1 MEEQKDRMISI
12 GVTVGFHLLL
22 ILALLLYTMDLTP
35 ITRQAEDLGGVPVM
49 FGNVA
54 DAFGDDEP
62 FGRGSGETVGTQEN
76 TSPNVSEDPLP
87 MMENTVKEVQPT
99 VSNTNTVPVTQD
111 MEETVAIKEAK
122 RKAEEKREQEAAEK
136 RQKAEA
142 DRIAKLEAEK
152 KGQINNQMAGLFGN
166 GTGSGS
172 RGNTEGTGTQGVTTG
187 NASYGKTSG
196 IGGWGSYDLGGRSLG
211 SGGLVKPNYSV
222 DDYGTVVVDILV
234 NAKGEVVEAT
244 IGKGTNTPNTNLR
257 NEAVRAAKRTRFNEV
272 SSVTNQKGKITYKF
286 NLN

>member
-1 MEEQKDRMISI
+1 MEAQKDKMISI
-12 GVTVGFHLLL
+12 IGTAGFHLLI
-22 ILALLLYTMDLTP
+22 ILFLLFYYLKPSPVIRHSD
-35 ITRQAEDLGGVPVM
+35 ELGGVPVM

-54 DAFGDDEP
+54 NAGGDDEP
-62 FGRGSGETVGTQEN
+62 FGRGNGNQGAAEA
-76 TSPNVSEDPLP
+76 TSPNVVEDPIP
-87 MMENTVKEVQPT
+87 MVENTTVKTKPAV
-99 VSNTNTVPVTQD
+99 TNTEKTAVTQD
-111 MEETVAIKEAK
+111 FEETVAIKEAK
-122 RKAEEKREQEAAEK
+122 RKAEEKKQQEAAEQHK
-136 RQKAEA
+136 KAEA
-142 DRIAKLEAEK
+142 ERVAQQEAAK

-172 RGNTEGTGTQGVTTG
+172 RGEGTGEGTQGIPTG

-196 IGGWGSYDLGGRSLG
+196 VGGWGSFDLGGRSLG

-234 NAKGEVVEAT
+234 NAKGDVVEAT

-257 NEAVRAAKRTRFNEV
+257 NEALRAAKRTKFNAV
-272 SSVTNQKGKITYKF
+272 SSVINQKGTITYKF

>member
-1 MEEQKDRMISI
+1 MEAQKDKMISI
-12 GVTVGFHLLL
+12 IGTAGFHLLI
-22 ILALLLYTMDLTP
+22 ILFLLFYYLKPSPVIRHSD
-35 ITRQAEDLGGVPVM
+35 ELGGVPVM

-54 DAFGDDEP
+54 NAGGDNEP
-62 FGRGSGETVGTQEN
+62 FGRGNGNQGAAEA
-76 TSPNVSEDPLP
+76 TSPNVVEDPIP
-87 MMENTVKEVQPT
+87 MVENTTVKTKPAV
-99 VSNTNTVPVTQD
+99 TNTEKTAVTQD
-111 MEETVAIKEAK
+111 FEETVAIKEAK
-122 RKAEEKREQEAAEK
+122 RKAEEKKQQEAAEQHK
-136 RQKAEA
+136 KAEA
-142 DRIAKLEAEK
+142 ERVAQQEAAK

-172 RGNTEGTGTQGVTTG
+172 RGEGTGEGTQGVPTG

-196 IGGWGSYDLGGRSLG
+196 VGGWGSFDLGGRSLG

-234 NAKGEVVEAT
+234 NAKGDVVEAT

-257 NEAVRAAKRTRFNEV
+257 NEALRAAKRTKFNAV
-272 SSVTNQKGKITYKF
+272 SSVINQKGTITYKF